1 MKPERKEEVKMPE
14 QGSSVIQIPLG
25 RANAFVIWGKR
36 PVIVDTGYP
45 GSAPA
50 ILDKLTENGIDP
62 KSVSLILITHGHADH
77 FGSAAALKKRTG
89 APVAIHRL
97 DAEAARKGQDPPLSP
112 TGAIGRLFISLMAR
126 RGPAK
131 APSFEP
137 DILIEGEMDLKKFGV
152 EGKIIHTP
160 GHTPG
165 SVSVILPGGE
175 VIVGDLIMRG
185 IFRWWQPNYPL
196 FADNMAQLNESI
208 QLVLRKKPS
217 QIFSGHGGPFAPKS
231 VLRRFSP
238 LASG

>member
-1 MKPERKEEVKMPE
+1 V
-14 QGSSVIQIPLG
+14 
-25 RANAFVIWGKR
+25 
-36 PVIVDTGYP
+36 
-45 GSAPA
+45 
-50 ILDKLTENGIDP
+50 LTENGIDP

-77 FGSAAALKKRTG
+77 FGSATDLKERTG
-89 APVAIHRL
+89 AKVAIHRL
-97 DAEAARKGQDPPLSP
+97 DAEAARKGQDPPLNP

-137 DILIEGEMDLKKFGV
+137 DILIEDEMDLKKFGV
-152 EGKIIHTP
+152 DGKIIHTP

-196 FADNMAQLNESI
+196 FADNMAQLKESI
-208 QLVLRKKPS
+208 KLILRKKPS
-217 QIFSGHGGPFAPKS
+217 KIYSGHGGPFNPKT
-231 VLRRFSP
+231 VLQRFS
-238 LASG
+238 